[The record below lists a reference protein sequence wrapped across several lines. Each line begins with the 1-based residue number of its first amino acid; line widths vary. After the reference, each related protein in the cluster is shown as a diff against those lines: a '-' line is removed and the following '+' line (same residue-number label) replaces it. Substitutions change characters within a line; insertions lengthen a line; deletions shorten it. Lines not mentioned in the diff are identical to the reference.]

1 MPVLKPMSDAM
12 AEQYMQIVFE
22 TMDLTVDA
30 AWLPEIRNYF
40 MISARLAGILETYP
54 LAMTEDLAPV
64 FRP

>member
-12 AEQYMQIVFE
+12 AEQYMQVVFE
-22 TMDLTVDA
+22 TMDLAVNA

-40 MISARLAGILETYP
+40 MISARLAGILETY
-54 LAMTEDLAPV
+54 LLDITEDLAPV

>member
-1 MPVLKPMSDAM
+1 MPVIKLMTDAM

-30 AWLPEIRNYF
+30 AWLSEIRNYF
-40 MISARLAGILETYP
+40 MISARLAGILETY
-54 LAMTEDLAPV
+54 LLDITEDLAPG

>member
-40 MISARLAGILETYP
+40 MISGSSSFQVGSLRSSLPKI
-54 LAMTEDLAPV
+54 
-64 FRP
+64 R